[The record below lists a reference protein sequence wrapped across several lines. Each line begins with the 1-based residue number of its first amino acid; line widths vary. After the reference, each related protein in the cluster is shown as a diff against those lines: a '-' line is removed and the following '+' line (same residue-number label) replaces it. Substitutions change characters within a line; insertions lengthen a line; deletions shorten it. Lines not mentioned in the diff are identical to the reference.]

1 MIQVG
6 SIVGLMV
13 MPGEDWKNAKLPEA
27 NAAQASTTTTTTSKV
42 AETKSENTA
51 SHSSSHLQML
61 V

>member
-27 NAAQASTTTTTTSKV
+27 NATHASTTPTTKV
-42 AETKSENTA
+42 VETKSEIIA
-51 SHSSSHLQML
+51 SHSSPHLQML